1 MSGIDPAATFR
12 QEAAELLDQ
21 FEQALLDLGSNSSD
35 RELIDSAFRAMHTI
49 KGSGAMFGFT
59 EVAAFTHDFET
70 AFDRLRKTGAEAGE
84 RLISVALSAKDH
96 VRALIEDPES
106 TDPVFGEAIL
116 ADLHEL
122 TGDGGVADSASASA
136 PAEPSA
142 PAQRRFTVKIRF
154 APDVIVNGTNPL
166 ALLDELRSLGDC
178 TVRADLDRIPDLAD
192 LDPTQCHVGW
202 TVDLAG
208 AVTPAAI
215 EDVFLF
221 VRDEMDLE
229 IEELAALP
237 APLPVETTPAPQ
249 VPTAAPAQTAPAPA
263 APGPADRS
271 PVAAQPAKPAA
282 KTEASSRGDERAN
295 ATVRVQAERL
305 DRLMDR
311 VGELVIAQAR
321 LTQLSTLRRDPQIQA
336 IAEEIERLA
345 AGLRDSAMGMRMVPI
360 GSLFGRFRR
369 LVHDLSRDLG
379 KPVQLV
385 TSGEETELDKTVIE
399 RLADP
404 LVHLIRN
411 AIDHGIEMPGQRLE
425 KGKSEAG
432 TIRLDARHVGAEVH
446 VTISDDGRGVD
457 LARVRAKGEE
467 QGLVPAGATPSESEI
482 LQLMFHPG
490 FSTAR
495 EVSALSGRGVGMDV
509 VKQTIEG
516 LRGKIDVTN
525 RPGNGASFT
534 LRLPLT
540 LAIIEG
546 LLVRVADSRY
556 IIPLSTVEECV
567 ELSEADEQRSSSRSF
582 LNIRGELV
590 PFVRLRELFGTDPAR
605 EPHPKVVIVS
615 NGDSRVGFVVDQIIG
630 NHHAVIKSL
639 SRMHRDVQSF
649 SGVTIL
655 GDGLPALIIDAA
667 RLVRGDIA
675 RPRRDKE
682 AA

>member
-1 MSGIDPAATFR
+1 MSGIDPADTFR
-12 QEAAELLDQ
+12 QEAAELLEQ
-21 FEQALLDLGSNSSD
+21 FEKALLDLGSNPSD
-35 RELIDSAFRAMHTI
+35 RDLIDSAFRAMHTI

-59 EVAAFTHDFET
+59 DVATFTHDFET
-70 AFDRLRKTGAEAGE
+70 AFDRLRKTGAEADE

-96 VRALIEDPES
+96 IRALIEDPTS

-116 ADLHEL
+116 SDLHEL
-122 TGDGGVADSASASA
+122 TGEA
-136 PAEPSA
+136 PQGDAAAGAAPSA
-142 PAQRRFTVKIRF
+142 AAPPSQRRFRIRMRF

-166 ALLDELRSLGDC
+166 VLLDELRGMGECSV
-178 TVRADLDRIPDLAD
+178 TADLGQLPDFEV

-202 TVDLAG
+202 TVEIAG

-229 IEELAALP
+229 IEELAEAAAP
-237 APLPVETTPAPQ
+237 AE
-249 VPTAAPAQTAPAPA
+249 PTAAAPEEAAHRPATTTADAPPANA
-263 APGPADRS
+263 GS
-271 PVAAQPAKPAA
+271 PKPASA
-282 KTEASSRGDERAN
+282 PRAEAQSRGDERAN

-321 LTQLSTLRRDPQIQA
+321 LTQLSTVRRDPQIQT

-345 AGLRDSAMGMRMVPI
+345 AGLRDTAMGMRMVPI

-385 TSGEETELDKTVIE
+385 TNGEETELDKTVIE

-411 AIDHGIEMPGQRLE
+411 AIDHGIEKPEQRRE
-425 KGKSEAG
+425 SGKTETG
-432 TIRLDARHVGAEVH
+432 TIRLEARHVGAEVH
-446 VTISDDGRGVD
+446 VTITDDGRGVD
-457 LARVRAKGEE
+457 IARVRAKGEE
-467 QGLVPAGATPSESEI
+467 QGLLPPGATPTESEI
-482 LQLMFHPG
+482 LQLLFHPG

-525 RPGNGASFT
+525 RPGQGACIT

-567 ELSEADEQRSSSRSF
+567 ELSEADEQRSSSRNF

-590 PFVRLRELFGTDPAR
+590 PFVRLRDLFGADPAR

-639 SRMHRDVQSF
+639 SRLHRDVQSF

-667 RLVRGDIA
+667 RLVRGDVP
-675 RPRRDKE
+675 RPHRDRE

>member
-12 QEAAELLDQ
+12 QEAAELLEQ
-21 FEQALLDLGSNSSD
+21 FEQALLDLGSNPSD
-35 RELIDSAFRAMHTI
+35 RDLIDSAFRAMHTI
-49 KGSGAMFGFT
+49 KGSGAMFGFN

-84 RLISVALSAKDH
+84 RLVCVALSAKDH
-96 VRALIEDPES
+96 IRALIEDPAS

-122 TGDGGVADSASASA
+122 TGEMGSPEAV
-136 PAEPSA
+136 
-142 PAQRRFTVKIRF
+142 PAQAGNERPVEEPARRSFTVRMRF
-154 APDVIVNGTNPL
+154 APDVIANGTNPL
-166 ALLDELRSLGDC
+166 GLLDELRGLGEC
-178 TVRADLDRIPDLAD
+178 TVTADLDRLPAFED
-192 LDPTQCHVGW
+192 LDPAQCHVGW
-202 TVDLAG
+202 TVDIAG
-208 AVTPAAI
+208 PVTPEAI

-221 VRDEMDLE
+221 VRDEMELV
-229 IEELAALP
+229 IEEHGATTTASQP
-237 APLPVETTPAPQ
+237 TPAP
-249 VPTAAPAQTAPAPA
+249 VVARPEPAPVQQAPAPVSA
-263 APGPADRS
+263 
-271 PVAAQPAKPAA
+271 VAAAQKPSP
-282 KTEASSRGDERAN
+282 TPEAQARADERAN

-321 LTQLSTLRRDPQIQA
+321 LTQLSTLRRDPQIQT

-385 TSGEETELDKTVIE
+385 TSGEDTELDKTVIE

-411 AIDHGIEMPGQRLE
+411 AIDHGIEQPDRRRE
-425 KGKSEAG
+425 SGKVETG

-467 QGLVPAGATPSESEI
+467 QGLIPPGATPTESET
-482 LQLMFHPG
+482 LQLMFYPG

-516 LRGKIDVTN
+516 LRGKIDVAN

-556 IIPLSTVEECV
+556 IIPLSAVEECV
-567 ELSEADEQRSSSRSF
+567 ELSPTDEQRSKSRSF

-590 PFVRLRELFGTDPAR
+590 PFVRLRDLFGADPGH
-605 EPHPKVVIVS
+605 EPHPKVVVVS
-615 NGDSRVGFVVDQIIG
+615 NEESRVGFVVDQIIG

-639 SRMHRDVQSF
+639 SRMHRDVHSF

-655 GDGLPALIIDAA
+655 GDGQPALIIDAA
-667 RLVRGDIA
+667 RLVKGDAA
-675 RPRRDKE
+675 RPHRDRE

>member
-1 MSGIDPAATFR
+1 MSAIDPAATFR
-12 QEAAELLDQ
+12 QEAAELLEQ
-21 FEQALLDLGSNSSD
+21 FEQALLDLGSNPSD
-35 RELIDSAFRAMHTI
+35 RDLIDSAFRAMHTI

-59 EVAAFTHDFET
+59 DVAAFTHDFET
-70 AFDRLRKTGAEAGE
+70 AFDRLRKTGAEADE
-84 RLISVALSAKDH
+84 RLISVALAAKDH
-96 VRALIEDPES
+96 IRALIEDPAS

-116 ADLHEL
+116 SDLHEL
-122 TGDGGVADSASASA
+122 TGEAPPADASSAAA
-136 PAEPSA
+136 PARAAA
-142 PAQRRFTVKIRF
+142 PAAARRFSIRMRF

-166 ALLDELRSLGDC
+166 VLLDELRGMGDC
-178 TVRADLDRIPDLAD
+178 TVTADLDRLPDFDD
-192 LDPTQCHVGW
+192 LDPTQCHFGW
-202 TVDLAG
+202 TVEIAG

-229 IEELAALP
+229 IEEL
-237 APLPVETTPAPQ
+237 
-249 VPTAAPAQTAPAPA
+249 TAAATPTSPEPVSPTVAPAEP
-263 APGPADRS
+263 
-271 PVAAQPAKPAA
+271 AAQPTITPAETA
-282 KTEASSRGDERAN
+282 PPADATSGRSAPRAEAQSRSDERAN

-321 LTQLSTLRRDPQIQA
+321 LTQLSTLRRDPQIQT

-345 AGLRDSAMGMRMVPI
+345 AGLRDTAMGMRMVPI

-385 TSGEETELDKTVIE
+385 TNGEETELDKTVIE

-411 AIDHGIEMPGQRLE
+411 AIDHGIEKPEQRRE
-425 KGKSEAG
+425 NGKTETG
-432 TIRLDARHVGAEVH
+432 TIRLEARHVGAEVH
-446 VTISDDGRGVD
+446 VTITDDGRGVD
-457 LARVRAKGEE
+457 IARVRAKGEE
-467 QGLVPAGATPSESEI
+467 QGLLPPGATPTESEI
-482 LQLMFHPG
+482 LQLLFHPG

-525 RPGNGASFT
+525 RPGQGACIT

-567 ELSEADEQRSSSRSF
+567 ELSEADEQRSSSRNF

-590 PFVRLRELFGTDPAR
+590 PFVRLRDLFGADPAR

-639 SRMHRDVQSF
+639 SRLHRDVQSF

-667 RLVRGDIA
+667 RLVRGDVP
-675 RPRRDKE
+675 RPQRDRE

>member
-1 MSGIDPAATFR
+1 MPR
-12 QEAAELLDQ
+12 P
-21 FEQALLDLGSNSSD
+21 
-35 RELIDSAFRAMHTI
+35 
-49 KGSGAMFGFT
+49 
-59 EVAAFTHDFET
+59 
-70 AFDRLRKTGAEAGE
+70 
-84 RLISVALSAKDH
+84 
-96 VRALIEDPES
+96 PES
-106 TDPVFGEAIL
+106 TPAAVPSEP
-116 ADLHEL
+116 
-122 TGDGGVADSASASA
+122 GG
-136 PAEPSA
+136 
-142 PAQRRFTVKIRF
+142 PAQRRFILKIRF

-166 ALLDELRSLGDC
+166 ALLDELRGLGEC

-202 TVDLAG
+202 TVELAG

-229 IEELAALP
+229 IEEQAAAP
-237 APLPVETTPAPQ
+237 APLPAEPVPAQQPAH
-249 VPTAAPAQTAPAPA
+249 AAPARAAPVPA
-263 APGPADRS
+263 ASGPDAS
-271 PVAAQPAKPAA
+271 GSAAQPAVAAHPAKPAA
-282 KTEASSRGDERAN
+282 RTEASSRGDERAN

-516 LRGKIDVTN
+516 LRGKIDVAN

-590 PFVRLRELFGTDPAR
+590 PFVRLRELFGADPAR

-639 SRMHRDVQSF
+639 SRLHRDVQSF